1 MSPALNGKLQRF
13 ERGNTVKIHKVRFLP
28 GTDTCMRQSQV
39 EAKNIP
45 LCILLALITFEA
57 DLKSGDHMA
66 SMQCVH
72 MEVLNTQQ
80 NNIEFLCGIVHTC
93 ITSSLRPVL

>member
-1 MSPALNGKLQRF
+1 
-13 ERGNTVKIHKVRFLP
+13 
-28 GTDTCMRQSQV
+28 MRQSQV

-57 DLKSGDHMA
+57 DLKSRDHMA

-72 MEVLNTQQ
+72 ISVLIEVPNTQQ
-80 NNIEFLCGIVHTC
+80 NNIGFL
-93 ITSSLRPVL
+93 R

>member
-1 MSPALNGKLQRF
+1 
-13 ERGNTVKIHKVRFLP
+13 
-28 GTDTCMRQSQV
+28 MRQSQV

-45 LCILLALITFEA
+45 LRILLALITFEA

-72 MEVLNTQQ
+72 ISVLMEVLNTQQ
-80 NNIEFLCGIVHTC
+80 NNIGFLC
-93 ITSSLRPVL
+93 

>member
-1 MSPALNGKLQRF
+1 M
-13 ERGNTVKIHKVRFLP
+13 
-28 GTDTCMRQSQV
+28 CMRQSQV

-57 DLKSGDHMA
+57 DLKSGDHNIMA

-72 MEVLNTQQ
+72 ISVLMEVLNTQQ
-80 NNIEFLCGIVHTC
+80 NNIGFYVESCTYMHNI
-93 ITSSLRPVL
+93 